1 MPKQTVDE
9 LAACLDSCAEGDT
22 ACVKQC
28 KLDFVKGGG
37 TQGAQQGGKVFTD
50 PDGGKVFV
58 TTGGKVF
65 SPKA

>member
-1 MPKQTVDE
+1 MPKQTVDD
-9 LAACLDSCAEGDT
+9 LARCINGCAEGDT

-28 KLDFVKGGG
+28 QITFVKDGG
-37 TQGAQQGGKVFTD
+37 TKGVQEGGKVFTD

-65 SPKA
+65 EPKA

>member
-1 MPKQTVDE
+1 MPTQTVE
-9 LAACLDSCAEGDT
+9 EFAAALNACAEGDT
-22 ACVKQC
+22 ACVKKA

-50 PDGGKVFV
+50 PAGGKVFV